1 MTHPPSDPDKA
12 LREAVKTGN
21 IVFVAGTGVSTSA
34 TFDPAT
40 KAGHP
45 QASWIGLLK
54 HGLDEAERMG
64 QIKKSKADI
73 YRAMLSEDPTTE
85 NFISAASTVTKA
97 FGGVTSGIFED
108 WLDNTIGKVCATNR
122 NILDPLHAL
131 REAGNILATTNYDDV
146 LLDCHIALQ
155 PITWMDGND
164 IVGVVKHRERDKI
177 IYLHGYWKRPET
189 VILDGRSYEQI
200 ARHEVYRDD
209 LAAFWKTTTWVYVGC
224 SESGI
229 TDPDLG
235 LLLERH
241 GERAR
246 DAKHWDFC
254 LVHKKDVS
262 TFQKCFDERK
272 VNIVAVPY
280 GDDYSALPAYLR
292 SLLPAPVAPVVVTTT
307 PTPALVPTTTGIPK
321 PPAFYAEPDYIG
333 SHMFTGRAAELQVLS
348 DWANP
353 ADPTNLLLFEA
364 IGGNGKSMLTWEWT
378 TNPRHALAARPADKP
393 WAGRF
398 WYSFY
403 ERGAIM
409 ADFCQRALAYMTGRP
424 LEDFAKQKTAELKDD
439 LLAQLHARP
448 WLLILD
454 GLERILVAYH
464 RIDAAEVPDEEAN
477 IPTDKIVNRN
487 PCDAI
492 RDEDNDVLRALPAA
506 APSKL
511 LVSSRLTPR
520 VLLNPSGQTI
530 PGAKRIDL
538 PGLRPPD
545 AEALLRSCGI
555 EGKSD
560 AIQSYLT
567 ANCDNHPLV
576 IGILGGLIANYLPA
590 RGDFD
595 AWSTAPD
602 GGAALDLASLDLIQR
617 RNHILEAAIQKL
629 PDASRQLLSTLALL
643 TDSVDYET
651 LKAFNPHLP
660 PEPEEVEKP
669 TPPEKRGFHIVDGKV
684 MRWEK
689 MSAKQKAG
697 PQKQYEAALARWQE
711 YEKAVQARLASAAFR
726 AAAGKLTETVKDL
739 EQRGLLQWDGRT
751 RKYDLHPVVRG
762 VASGAMAAADR
773 ERHGQRVVDH
783 FTAQPHRPYDDAET
797 MEDVRSGVHV
807 VRTLLK
813 LGHYQQAAD
822 AYRDDLSEALLFN
835 LNAYAETLSLLKP
848 FFPNGWGEL
857 PKEVIARDSS
867 YLANDAAISLDYCG
881 ELTSALAA
889 YGAGLGAFLEAEDW
903 TNTAAS
909 LGNISNNLTAQNR
922 LAQAFRTNSYALEVA
937 TLNEGKEM
945 VFRGRVLLF
954 ADQSRLG
961 QWAEAAA
968 TWSLLDPMG
977 RDWSRNSY
985 RPGQAELLYAQFH
998 FWQGSLEEAHLAE
1011 AERLAAE
1018 GKDRTTIRALHR
1030 LRGDWRL
1037 AQGECALAAASYQE
1051 AVRLARDTRSVI
1063 DAASE
1068 TGLALAKHHL
1078 GQLANPREETERLA
1092 QMRDPAHRLL
1102 AQLWLALGDPAQA
1115 KHHALAAYTWAWAD
1129 GEPYV
1134 RRYELTQTTELL
1146 QQMNI
1151 PIPNLPPY
1159 DPAKDE
1165 KLPWED
1171 EVRAAIEKL
1180 RAEEEAEKEAEKRK
1194 AK

>member
-1 MTHPPSDPDKA
+1 MPHPPSDPEKA
-12 LREAVKTGN
+12 LREAISNGN
-21 IVFVAGTGVSTSA
+21 IVFVAGTGVSMSA
-34 TFDPAT
+34 TFDPAK
-40 KAGHP
+40 KASHP
-45 QASWIGLLK
+45 QASWAGLLK
-54 HGLDEAERMG
+54 HGVDEAERMG
-64 QIKKSKADI
+64 RLAGKKAAL
-73 YRAMLSEDPTTE
+73 YRSMLDVDPTTQ
-85 NFISAASTVTKA
+85 NLISAATAVTDA
-97 FGGVTSGIFED
+97 FGGVSSGIFKD
-108 WLDNTIGKVCATNR
+108 WLAATIGTIRPINR
-122 NILDPLHAL
+122 DIIDALHAL
-131 REAGNILATTNYDDV
+131 RQADNLLATTNYDDV
-146 LLDCHIALQ
+146 LLDHPSPLV
-155 PITWMDGND
+155 PITWTDGDD
-164 IVGVVKHRERDKI
+164 IIGAQRNREFDKI

-189 VILDGRSYEQI
+189 VILNGRSYDQI
-200 ARHEVYRDD
+200 ARHEEYRDD
-209 LAAFWKTTTWVYVGC
+209 LAAFWRTTTWVYVGC
-224 SESGI
+224 GISGLN
-229 TDPDLG
+229 DPDFG

-246 DAKHWDFC
+246 GAQHWDFC
-254 LVHKKDVS
+254 LVHKNDRAA
-262 TFQKCFDERK
+262 FQKHFDDLEL
-272 VNIVAVPY
+272 NIVAVSY
-280 GDDYSALPAYLR
+280 GDNHGALPAFLR
-292 SLLPAPVAPVVVTTT
+292 TLLPAPVSHVSATALAPSPCT
-307 PTPALVPTTTGIPK
+307 IPR

-333 SHMFTGRAAELQVLS
+333 SHKFVGRAAELQILS
-348 DWANP
+348 DWAAP

-403 ERGAIM
+403 EGGACM
-409 ADFCQRALAYMTGRP
+409 ADFCHHALAYMTGRP
-424 LEDFAKQKTAELKDD
+424 LEDFAKKKTAYLKDD
-439 LLAQLHARP
+439 LLALLHANP

-477 IPTDKIVNRN
+477 IPTDKIANRN

-492 RDEDNDVLRALPAA
+492 RDEDNDLLRALAAA

-520 VLLNPSGQTI
+520 VLLNPSGQPI
-530 PGAKRIDL
+530 PGAKRITL

-595 AWSTAPD
+595 AWSAAAD
-602 GGAALDLASLDLIQR
+602 GGAPLDLASLDLIQR

-643 TDSVDYET
+643 TDSLDYET
-651 LKAFNPHLP
+651 LKAFNPHLSP
-660 PEPEEVEKP
+660 DPK
-669 TPPEKRGFHIVDGKV
+669 
-684 MRWEK
+684 
-689 MSAKQKAG
+689 
-697 PQKQYEAALARWQE
+697 
-711 YEKAVQARLASAAFR
+711 
-726 AAAGKLTETVKDL
+726 KLQGTVKDL

-797 MEDVRSGVHV
+797 LEDVRSGLHV
-807 VRTLLK
+807 VRALLK

-822 AYRDDLSEALLFN
+822 AYAGALSDALFFN
-835 LNAYAETLSLLKP
+835 LNAYAEVLSLLKP

-857 PKEVIARDSS
+857 PKEVTARDSS
-867 YLANDAAISLDYCG
+867 YLAACAAIALDSCG
-881 ELTSALAA
+881 EPAAALAA
-889 YGAGLGAFLEAEDW
+889 YGTALRVDLKAEDW
-903 TNTAAS
+903 TNTTTV
-909 LGNISNNLTAQNR
+909 LRNISATQSAQNR
-922 LAQAFRTNSYALEVA
+922 LARELRTDSFALEVA
-937 TLNEGKEM
+937 KLSEDKEG
-945 VFRGRVLLF
+945 VFRGRLNLF
-954 ADQSRLG
+954 AHQSRLG

-968 TWSLLDPMG
+968 TWSLLAPMG
-977 RDWSRNSY
+977 RAWSRAVY
-985 RPGQAELLYAQFH
+985 RPGFAERLYAQFH
-998 FWQGSLEEAHLAE
+998 FWQGSLQEAHLAE
-1011 AERLAAE
+1011 AERLAVQ
-1018 GKDRTTIRALHR
+1018 GKNRTTIRNLHR

-1037 AQGECALAAASYQE
+1037 TQGEWALAAASYQE

-1063 DAASE
+1063 DADSE

-1078 GQLANPREETERLA
+1078 GQLANPREEAERLSTITSG
-1092 QMRDPAHRLL
+1092 HLL
-1102 AQLWLALGDPAQA
+1102 AQLWLALGDTEQA
-1115 KHHALAAYTWAWAD
+1115 KHHALAAYQWAWAD

-1134 RRYELTQTTELL
+1134 HRYELTQTTELL
-1146 QQMNI
+1146 RQMNV

-1171 EVRAAIEKL
+1171 EVRAAIENL
-1180 RAEEEAEKEAEKRK
+1180 RDKKGMGD
-1194 AK
+1194 

>member
-1 MTHPPSDPDKA
+1 MVSSTFTDLQEHRAA
-12 LREAVKTGN
+12 LIAAINAHKLHANVMENDAARLVNVIESSLQMVRDSHAYIGVISLKYGQTPECPTRNPNKLSITELEFNEAQRLGRPILLFIMGDDHSVK
-21 IVFVAGTGVSTSA
+21 
-34 TFDPAT
+34 
-40 KAGHP
+40 
-45 QASWIGLLK
+45 
-54 HGLDEAERMG
+54 
-64 QIKKSKADI
+64 KADI
-73 YRAMLSEDPTTE
+73 EKDPE
-85 NFISAASTVTKA
+85 KEEKLNA
-97 FGGVTSGIFED
+97 F
-108 WLDNTIGKVCATNR
+108 
-122 NILDPLHAL
+122 
-131 REAGNILATTNYDDV
+131 
-146 LLDCHIALQ
+146 
-155 PITWMDGND
+155 
-164 IVGVVKHRERDKI
+164 RERAKRHSPGSNVNRVYAVFNSLEEFKDK
-177 IYLHGYWKRPET
+177 LGSSLAELKMHLDSGVSDTGDTPE
-189 VILDGRSYEQI
+189 D
-200 ARHEVYRDD
+200 
-209 LAAFWKTTTWVYVGC
+209 
-224 SESGI
+224 ESPNDKNE
-229 TDPDLG
+229 T
-235 LLLERH
+235 
-241 GERAR
+241 
-246 DAKHWDFC
+246 
-254 LVHKKDVS
+254 
-262 TFQKCFDERK
+262 
-272 VNIVAVPY
+272 
-280 GDDYSALPAYLR
+280 
-292 SLLPAPVAPVVVTTT
+292 
-307 PTPALVPTTTGIPK
+307 IPK
-321 PPAFYAEPDYIG
+321 PPALYAAPDYIG
-333 SHMFTGRAAELQVLS
+333 SHKFVGRAAELQVLT
-348 DWANP
+348 DWAKP

-378 TNPRHALAARPADKP
+378 TNPRHALAARPEDKP

-403 ERGAIM
+403 EGGAVM

-424 LEDFAKQKTAELKDD
+424 LEEFAKKITAELKEE

-492 RDEDNDVLRALPAA
+492 RDEDNDLLRALAAA

-530 PGAKRIDL
+530 AGAKRINL

-555 EGKSD
+555 EGKSN
-560 AIQSYLT
+560 AIQSYLA

-595 AWSTAPD
+595 AWSTAAD
-602 GGAALDLASLDLIQR
+602 GGTALDLASLDLIQR

-660 PEPEEVEKP
+660 PEPDEVKKP
-669 TPPEKRGFHIVDGKV
+669 TPPEKQLLHRVDGKV
-684 MRWEK
+684 MRWTE
-689 MSAKQKAG
+689 MSNEQKAG

-711 YEKAVQARLASAAFR
+711 YENAVQARLASAEFR
-726 AAAGKLTETVKDL
+726 DAPKKLTETVKDL
-739 EQRGLLQWDGRT
+739 EQRGMLQWDGRT

-762 VASGAMAAADR
+762 VSSGAMAAADR
-773 ERHGQRVVDH
+773 ERHGKRVVDH

-797 MEDVRSGVHV
+797 LEDVRSGLHV

-813 LGHYQQAAD
+813 LGHYQQAAT
-822 AYRDDLSEALLFN
+822 AYRGDLAPSLMFN
-835 LNAYAETLSLLKP
+835 LNAYAEILSLLKP
-848 FFPNGWGEL
+848 FFPIGWGEL
-857 PKEVIARDSS
+857 PKDVDASDSRS
-867 YLANDAAISLDYCG
+867 LANSAAIALNFCG
-881 ELTSALAA
+881 ELAAALAVLDA
-889 YGAGLGAFLEAEDW
+889 NLSANLKAEDW
-903 TNTAAS
+903 ISTKVS
-909 LGNISNNLTAQNR
+909 LLNISINLTSQDR
-922 LAQAFRTNSYALEVA
+922 LAQAIRTVSLALEVV
-937 TLNEGKEM
+937 TLSEDKEG
-945 VFRGRVLLF
+945 VFSSRLCLF

-977 RDWSRNSY
+977 RAWSRDTY
-985 RPGQAELLYAQFH
+985 RPGWAEEDYARFH
-998 FWQGSLEEAHLAE
+998 FWQGSLQESHLEE
-1011 AERLAAE
+1011 AERLAAQ
-1018 GKDRTTIRALHR
+1018 GKDRGIIRGLHR

-1037 AQGECALAAASYQE
+1037 AQGEWALAATSYQE
-1051 AVRLARDTRSVI
+1051 AVRLARERSLT
-1063 DAASE
+1063 DEGSE

-1078 GQLANPREETERLA
+1078 GQLANPRDEAERLA
-1092 QMRDPAHRLL
+1092 QLRDPAHRKL
-1102 AQLWLALGDPAQA
+1102 AQLWLALGDIEQA
-1115 KHHALAAYTWAWAD
+1115 KKHALAAYKDAWAD

-1134 RRYELTQTTELL
+1134 NRYELTQTTELL
-1146 QQMNI
+1146 QQMNV

-1180 RAEEEAEKEAEKRK
+1180 RAEKEAETK
-1194 AK
+1194 AKQQAENGKAD

>member
-1 MTHPPSDPDKA
+1 MPKTASNKPRNVPQVMVSSTFTDLQEHRAALIDSIHGHKLHANVMENDSARLVDVIDSSLQMVRDSAAYIGVISLKYGQTPECPTRNPDRLSITELEFNEAQRLQRPILLFIMGDDHP
-12 LREAVKTGN
+12 VK
-21 IVFVAGTGVSTSA
+21 
-34 TFDPAT
+34 
-40 KAGHP
+40 
-45 QASWIGLLK
+45 
-54 HGLDEAERMG
+54 
-64 QIKKSKADI
+64 KADI
-73 YRAMLSEDPTTE
+73 EKDPEKEKKLNAFRERAKKASAGSAVNRVYAVFNNLEEFKGKLGSSLSELKTHLD
-85 NFISAASTVTKA
+85 
-97 FGGVTSGIFED
+97 SG
-108 WLDNTIGKVCATNR
+108 
-122 NILDPLHAL
+122 
-131 REAGNILATTNYDDV
+131 AGDT
-146 LLDCHIALQ
+146 
-155 PITWMDGND
+155 P
-164 IVGVVKHRERDKI
+164 
-177 IYLHGYWKRPET
+177 
-189 VILDGRSYEQI
+189 
-200 ARHEVYRDD
+200 
-209 LAAFWKTTTWVYVGC
+209 
-224 SESGI
+224 
-229 TDPDLG
+229 
-235 LLLERH
+235 
-241 GERAR
+241 
-246 DAKHWDFC
+246 
-254 LVHKKDVS
+254 
-262 TFQKCFDERK
+262 DERSEE
-272 VNIVAVPY
+272 AE
-280 GDDYSALPAYLR
+280 D
-292 SLLPAPVAPVVVTTT
+292 T
-307 PTPALVPTTTGIPK
+307 PIPK
-321 PPAFYAEPDYIG
+321 PPAFFAEPDYIG
-333 SHMFTGRAAELQVLS
+333 SHKFVGRAAELQVLS
-348 DWANP
+348 DWAAP

-378 TNPRHALAARPADKP
+378 TNPRHALAARPAEKP

-403 ERGAIM
+403 EGGASM
-409 ADFCQRALAYMTGRP
+409 EDFCRHALAYMTERP
-424 LEDFAKQKTAELKDD
+424 LEDFAKKRTAELKDD

-492 RDEDNDVLRALPAA
+492 RDEDNDLLRALAA
-506 APSKL
+506 ATPSKL

-520 VLLNPSGQTI
+520 VLLNPSGQPI
-530 PGAKRIDL
+530 PGAKRITL

-560 AIQSYLT
+560 AIRSYLNT
-567 ANCDNHPLV
+567 NCDNHPLV

-595 AWSTAPD
+595 IWSAAPD

-629 PDASRQLLSTLALL
+629 SDASRQLLSTLALL

-660 PEPEEVEKP
+660 PEPEGVAKP
-669 TPPEKRGFHIVDGKV
+669 TPPEKEGFHHVDGEW
-684 MRWEK
+684 MGWEQ
-689 MSAKQKAG
+689 MSDEQKAG
-697 PQKQYEAALARWQE
+697 PQKQYEAALARWQD
-711 YEKAVQARLASAAFR
+711 YEKAVQARLASAEFR
-726 AAAGKLTETVKDL
+726 AAPKKLEATVKDL

-783 FTAQPHRPYDDAET
+783 FTAQPHRPYEEAET
-797 MEDVRSGVHV
+797 LEDVRSGLHV

-822 AYRDDLSEALLFN
+822 ALWGDLADALIFN

-857 PKEVIARDSS
+857 PNEVGATDGSA
-867 YLANDAAISLDYCG
+867 LANIAANALLLCG
-881 ELTSALAA
+881 ELAAALAV
-889 YGAGLGAFLEAEDW
+889 YGASLRVELEAENW
-903 TNTAAS
+903 GRTAIR
-909 LGNISNNLTAQNR
+909 LRNISRNLTGQNR
-922 LAQAFRTNSYALEVA
+922 LAPALRTDSLALEVA
-937 TLNEGKEM
+937 TLSEDKEG
-945 VFRGRVLLF
+945 VFIGRLNLF

-977 RDWSRNSY
+977 RAWSRNAY
-985 RPGQAELLYAQFH
+985 RPGWAELSYAEFH
-998 FWQGSLEEAHLAE
+998 FWQGSLQEAHLAE
-1011 AERLAAE
+1011 AERLAAQ
-1018 GKDRTTIRALHR
+1018 GKDRGIIRNLHR

-1037 AQGECALAAASYQE
+1037 TQCEWALAAASYQE

-1078 GQLANPREETERLA
+1078 GQLANPREEAERLA
-1092 QMRDPAHRLL
+1092 QLRDPAHRLL
-1102 AQLWLALGDPAQA
+1102 AQLWLALGDPEQA
-1115 KHHALAAYTWAWAD
+1115 KHHAIAAYQRAWAD

-1134 RRYELTQTTELL
+1134 NRYELTQTTELL
-1146 QQMNI
+1146 QQMNV

-1165 KLPWED
+1165 PFPWEAD
-1171 EVRAAIEKL
+1171 ARAAIERL
-1180 RAEEEAEKEAEKRK
+1180 RAEKESKKGKAE
-1194 AK
+1194 

>member
-1 MTHPPSDPDKA
+1 MPHPPSDPEKA
-12 LREAVKTGN
+12 LREAISNGN
-21 IVFVAGTGVSTSA
+21 IVFVAGTGVSLSA
-34 TFDPAT
+34 TFDPAK
-40 KAGHP
+40 KASHP
-45 QASWIGLLK
+45 QASWAGLLK
-54 HGLDEAERMG
+54 HGVDEAERIG
-64 QIKKSKADI
+64 RLAGNKAAL
-73 YRAMLSEDPTTE
+73 YRSMLDVDPTTQ
-85 NFISAASTVTKA
+85 NLISAATAVTDA
-97 FGGVTSGIFED
+97 FGGVTSGIFKD
-108 WLDNTIGKVCATNR
+108 WLTATIGTIRPINR
-122 NILDPLHAL
+122 DIIDALHAL
-131 REAGNILATTNYDDV
+131 RDAKHLLATTNYDDV
-146 LLDCHIALQ
+146 LLDHPSPLV
-155 PITWMDGND
+155 PITWSDGDD
-164 IVGVVKHRERDKI
+164 IIGAQRSRELKKI
-177 IYLHGYWKRPET
+177 IYLHGYWKRPDT
-189 VILDGRSYEQI
+189 VILDGRSYDQI
-200 ARHEVYRDD
+200 ARHEEYRGD
-209 LAAFWKTTTWVYVGC
+209 LAAFWRTTTWVYVGC
-224 SESGI
+224 GISGLN
-229 TDPDLG
+229 DPDFG
-235 LLLERH
+235 LLLARH

-246 DAKHWDFC
+246 DAQHWDFC
-254 LVHKKDVS
+254 LVHKNDRAA
-262 TFQKCFDERK
+262 FQKHFDDLK
-272 VNIVAVPY
+272 LNIVAVSY
-280 GDDYSALPAYLR
+280 GDNHGALPVFLR
-292 SLLPAPVAPVVVTTT
+292 SLLPAPVSHVSSAVTASFAPSPGT
-307 PTPALVPTTTGIPK
+307 IPK
-321 PPAFYAEPDYIG
+321 PPNFYAEPDYIG
-333 SHMFTGRAAELQVLS
+333 SHKFVGRAAELQALT
-348 DWANP
+348 DWAAP

-378 TNPRHALAARPADKP
+378 TNPRHALAARPTDKP

-424 LEDFAKQKTAELKDD
+424 IEDFVKKKTADLKDD
-439 LLAQLHARP
+439 LLALLHARP

-492 RDEDNDVLRALPAA
+492 RDEDNDLLRALAAA

-520 VLLNPSGQTI
+520 VLLNPSGQPI
-530 PGAKRIDL
+530 PGAKRITL

-595 AWSTAPD
+595 AWSAAPD
-602 GGAALDLASLDLIQR
+602 GGAALDLARLDLIQR
-617 RNHILEAAIQKL
+617 RNHILDAAIQKL

-669 TPPEKRGFHIVDGKV
+669 EPPEEDWDWDDDLSEV
-684 MRWEK
+684 EK
-689 MSAKQKAG
+689 AERLTE
-697 PQKQYEAALARWQE
+697 YEAALARWQD
-711 YEKAVQARLASAAFR
+711 YEKAVQARLASVEFR
-726 AAAGKLTETVKDL
+726 SAPKLQATVKDL

-783 FTAQPHRPYDDAET
+783 FTAQPHRPYEEAET
-797 MEDVRSGVHV
+797 LEDARSGLHV

-822 AYRDDLSEALLFN
+822 AYRGDLSRALLFN
-835 LNAYAETLSLLKP
+835 LNAHAEILSLLKP
-848 FFPNGWGEL
+848 FFPNCWGEL
-857 PKEVIARDSS
+857 PKEVTARGSS
-867 YLANDAAISLDYCG
+867 YLANDAALALGYCG
-881 ELTSALAA
+881 ELAAALAA
-889 YGAGLGAFLEAEDW
+889 YGTALRAGLDAEDW
-903 TNTAAS
+903 TNTAIR
-909 LGNISNNLTAQNR
+909 LRNISRNLADQNR
-922 LAQAFRTNSYALEVA
+922 LAQALRTVSLALEVA
-937 TLNEGKEM
+937 TLSEHKEN
-945 VFRGRVLLF
+945 VVKSRLFLF

-977 RDWSRNSY
+977 RAWSRAFY
-985 RPGQAELLYAQFH
+985 RPGQAEQHYAEFH
-998 FWQGSLEEAHLAE
+998 FWQGSLQEAHLAE
-1011 AERLAAE
+1011 AERLAAQ
-1018 GKDRTTIRALHR
+1018 GKDRGIIRSLHR

-1037 AQGECALAAASYQE
+1037 TQGEWALAAASYQE

-1063 DAASE
+1063 DADSE

-1078 GQLANPREETERLA
+1078 GQLANPREEAERLA
-1092 QMRDPAHRLL
+1092 QLRDPAHRRL
-1102 AQLWLALGDPAQA
+1102 AQLWLALGDTAQA
-1115 KHHALAAYTWAWAD
+1115 KHHALAAYKDAWAD

-1134 RRYELTQTTELL
+1134 RRYELTKTTELL
-1146 QQMNI
+1146 RQMNV

-1180 RAEEEAEKEAEKRK
+1180 RAKKEAEKGK
-1194 AK
+1194 AD